1 MPSDNA
7 ENVTGKVFGRFFQ
20 KEREVD
26 GRCRQMTIKDIAKQ
40 CGVSI
45 STVSRVLN
53 NRPDVSEEN
62 RRKVLS
68 VIERS
73 NYIPNNSARDLVKT
87 KSEAIGLVVRGVSN
101 PFFTHIIRAIEEEI
115 TAMGGTMVMQQIGI
129 SDDEVKCGAMMER
142 DKRLRGI
149 IFLGGRSDYS
159 PDELAALNVPF
170 VCCSYA
176 NHYGTLDEKAYSSVS
191 IADEDEAYRAVK
203 TLYDAG
209 HRRIAALISTTDDHA
224 ISQLRYQGYVKA
236 LHDCG
241 LALDEDLVISAG
253 TFFIRDAYRATA
265 DKLAQGC
272 DFTALFALSD
282 NMAMG
287 AMRALRE
294 AGKKVPEDCSVIA
307 IDGLEVSEYID
318 PPLATLCQ
326 PMEEMGRRSV
336 RILGELIEGTG
347 EHRQEI
353 LPTTYRPGASVRHI

>member
-1 MPSDNA
+1 
-7 ENVTGKVFGRFFQ
+7 
-20 KEREVD
+20 
-26 GRCRQMTIKDIAKQ
+26 MTIKDIARQ

-62 RRKVLS
+62 RRRVLS
-68 VIERS
+68 VIESS

-87 KSEAIGLVVRGVSN
+87 KSDAIGLVVRGVSN
-101 PFFTHIIRAIEEEI
+101 PFFTHIIRAIEEKI
-115 TAMGGTMVMQQIGI
+115 AAAGYTMVMQQIGTNE
-129 SDDEVKCGAMMER
+129 DEIKCGAMMER
-142 DKRLRGI
+142 DKRLLGI

-159 PDELAALNVPF
+159 PVELAALNVPF

-176 NHYGTLDEKAYSSVS
+176 NDYGTLAEDAYSAVS
-191 IADEDEAYRAVK
+191 IADEEEAYRAVK

-209 HRRIAALISTTDDHA
+209 HRRIAVLVSRVDDRA
-224 ISQLRYQGYVKA
+224 ICQLRYQGYCKA
-236 LHDCG
+236 LQECG
-241 LALDEDLVISAG
+241 LAVDEELVISAG
-253 TFFIRDAYRATA
+253 SFEIADAYRATA
-265 DKLAQGC
+265 QKLAQGAE
-272 DFTALFALSD
+272 FTALFAIAD

-294 AGKKVPEDCSVIA
+294 SGRSIPQDCSVIA

-336 RILGELIEGTG
+336 EILLELVEGTG
-347 EHRQEI
+347 ENRQET
-353 LPTTYRPGASVRHI
+353 LPTTYRPGASVRHIS